1 MNKRIYVIAPHPDD
15 ESLACGGTI
24 AQSLHAHIE
33 VIIIVV
39 SLGEKSHSQQ
49 SLDIELRESDLK
61 STRKKECEQA
71 CEILGVKKEH
81 IHFLNFPDGAID
93 SYENELIEQ
102 FKKLLI
108 IDENVETE
116 VYFPH
121 LLDLH
126 LDHRIVSKMVFQW
139 HKSVVS
145 KPTLYMYFVYPYQLT
160 LSLSKTL
167 IKRDISDVI
176 DLKRKAIE
184 TYRSQFS
191 NYFEGQKNPVLSAGF
206 KKEKISSLEEQF
218 FIL

>member
-24 AQSLHAHIE
+24 AQSIYAHIE

-61 STRKKECEQA
+61 SSIKKECEAA
-71 CEILGVKKEH
+71 CEILGVKKEQ

-93 SYENELIEQ
+93 SYESELIEQ

-121 LLDLH
+121 LLDQH
-126 LDHRIVSKMVFQW
+126 LDHRIVSQMVFQW
-139 HKSVVS
+139 YKSVVT
-145 KPTLYMYFVYPYQLT
+145 KPTLYMYFVYPHQLT

-167 IKRDISDVI
+167 IKRDIRDVI
-176 DLKRKAIE
+176 DLKRKAID

-191 NYFEGQKNPVLSAGF
+191 NYFEGQKNPVLSADF
-206 KKEKISSLEEQF
+206 KREKISSLEEQF